1 MAGVPGRSGGANRLS
16 LEEHLKRGTYT
27 RSRHGHLKEEPAVP
41 LTPAVRR
48 RTLRGLTGDA
58 RASVLCVLDE
68 YTGWNAPALV
78 TLRQWA
84 LAVMRIDALTA
95 QGEYDR
101 EELRRELRMAV
112 ALFRAL
118 NLK

>member
-1 MAGVPGRSGGANRLS
+1 MAGTPGYSGRPAID
-16 LEEHLKRGTYT
+16 LETHRKRGTY
-27 RSRHGHLKEEPAVP
+27 RRDRHGHLKEEPAVP
-41 LTPAVRR
+41 LTRAARR

-68 YTGWNAPALV
+68 FTGWHAPALV
-78 TLRQWA
+78 MLRQWA

-95 QGEYDR
+95 QGEYDC
-101 EELRRELRMAV
+101 EELDRELRMAV